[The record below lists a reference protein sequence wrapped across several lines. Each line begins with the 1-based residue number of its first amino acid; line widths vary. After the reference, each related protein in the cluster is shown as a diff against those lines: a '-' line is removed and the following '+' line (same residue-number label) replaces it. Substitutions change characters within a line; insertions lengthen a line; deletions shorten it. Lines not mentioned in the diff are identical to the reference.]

1 MTHLGKIRLI
11 AVSALFIAVTLF
23 SCGAS
28 AKRQQAGNDIDKA
41 FETIKKIDKAD
52 VVNLGRSA
60 MLLMTMGLQD
70 DCEDEADKATLKLIK
85 GTKKMTIA
93 DYSSCSEMG
102 KTRISDILKALFAN
116 YEKVLEVKDDGETL
130 LLYAAFNEN
139 KDEILDVMMFMP
151 EECGLIR
158 FNGKY
163 ELSTIAKLMED
174 E

>member
-1 MTHLGKIRLI
+1 
-11 AVSALFIAVTLF
+11 
-23 SCGAS
+23 
-28 AKRQQAGNDIDKA
+28 
-41 FETIKKIDKAD
+41 
-52 VVNLGRSA
+52 
-60 MLLMTMGLQD
+60 
-70 DCEDEADKATLKLIK
+70 
-85 GTKKMTIA
+85 MTIA
-93 DYSSCSEMG
+93 DYSSCSEMD
-102 KTRISDILKALFAN
+102 KTRIFDILKALFAN
-116 YEKVLEVKDDGETL
+116 YEKVMEVKDDGETL